1 MAALAVKTA
10 IDRIVGE
17 GPRQRVALR
26 RSGSKRNSSA
36 PMTIRVLLVDDHAIV
51 LEGLRALIDSQP
63 DIAVVALTQDG
74 AEVVPLAREV
84 EPDVVLLDLELGSVG
99 GIQVLAQIQGLPKP
113 PKVLVLT
120 AYKDG
125 ETLRSVLDAGA
136 DGLSFKTEPP
146 DRTIAAI
153 REVHAGRLVFPQ
165 AARRWLLKPRDR
177 VKRPGELTARER
189 EVWALV
195 AQGLTNRQI
204 AERLEV
210 GENTVKFHMQNL
222 FLKLDVSNRTEAAM
236 KFVEAERAG
245 GA

>member
-1 MAALAVKTA
+1 
-10 IDRIVGE
+10 
-17 GPRQRVALR
+17 
-26 RSGSKRNSSA
+26 
-36 PMTIRVLLVDDHAIV
+36 MTIRVLLVDDHAIV
-51 LEGLRALIDSQP
+51 LEGLRALIDSHP
-63 DIAVVALTQDG
+63 DIAVVAATRDG

-99 GIQVLAQIQGLPKP
+99 GIQVLAQIRRLPNP
-113 PKVLVLT
+113 PRVLVLT

-146 DRTIAAI
+146 ERTIAAV

-165 AARRWLLKPRDR
+165 AARRWMMRPHEEPKS
-177 VKRPGELTARER
+177 PGELTVRER

-195 AQGLTNRQI
+195 AEGLTNRQI

-222 FLKLDVSNRTEAAM
+222 FLKLDVSNRTEAATRYI
-236 KFVEAERAG
+236 EGERSGSSA
-245 GA
+245 

>member
-1 MAALAVKTA
+1 M
-10 IDRIVGE
+10 IRI
-17 GPRQRVALR
+17 
-26 RSGSKRNSSA
+26 
-36 PMTIRVLLVDDHAIV
+36 LLVDDHAIV
-51 LEGLRALIDSQP
+51 LEGLRALVESQP
-63 DIAVVALTQDG
+63 DIVVVAATGDG

-84 EPDVVLLDLELGSVG
+84 EPDLVLLDLELGSVG
-99 GIQVLAQIQGLPKP
+99 GVEVLAGIRELPNA

-125 ETLRSVLDAGA
+125 ETLRSVWDAGA

-146 DRTIAAI
+146 ERTIAAI

-165 AARRWLLKPRDR
+165 AARRWMAKSRDR
-177 VKRPGELTARER
+177 AEARSELTARER
-189 EVWALV
+189 EVWELV
-195 AQGLTNRQI
+195 AEGLTNRQI

-236 KFVEAERAG
+236 KYVQAERSG
-245 GA
+245 GSSGPPPPSNSV